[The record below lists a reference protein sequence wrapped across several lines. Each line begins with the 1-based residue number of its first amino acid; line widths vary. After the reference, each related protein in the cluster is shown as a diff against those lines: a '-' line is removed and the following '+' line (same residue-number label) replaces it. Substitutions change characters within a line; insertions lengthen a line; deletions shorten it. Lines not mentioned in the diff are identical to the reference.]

1 MGARGRVSMIASV
14 AIVLF
19 MGFVWFLFVAV
30 AASRMTTRTALTAQ
44 STKKAELLK
53 LIETEKEA
61 VRDWDLDPYSASNRK
76 VPNGP
81 DPIHNRRAGKF
92 REPPGRV

>member
-1 MGARGRVSMIASV
+1 MKMHKPKTKGVFSWTQSN
-14 AIVLF
+14 LKQQ
-19 MGFVWFLFVAV
+19 V